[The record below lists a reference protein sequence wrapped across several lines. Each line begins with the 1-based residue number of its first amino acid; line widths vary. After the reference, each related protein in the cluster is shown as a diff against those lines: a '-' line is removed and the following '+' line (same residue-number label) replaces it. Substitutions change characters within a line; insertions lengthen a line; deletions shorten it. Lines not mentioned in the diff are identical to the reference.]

1 MIQSLRKHRA
11 VTVYFGNA
19 LESGAIPPYFAR
31 PIDTILLPLAAVL
44 KLNISVGREVSALRQ
59 IKSFKRRRKRSTQTK
74 KRAQRGES
82 EATRGFHLKKR
93 VAGERKH
100 LNRSALDTRSPRT
113 FRHQRREWPD
123 PPVVWWEIKEREGED
138 WNFNCVYF
146 GPTRSSPSYRRSDVY
161 GRDPNRPGGL

>member
-1 MIQSLRKHRA
+1 MKVIQEASYYSCEAHVDIINDSFKVHSIKYIYLINLSLSLSLPCNYQIVYLINKYTKFKARNIEKSLMIQSLRKHRA

-74 KRAQRGES
+74 KRAQQ
-82 EATRGFHLKKR
+82 
-93 VAGERKH
+93 ERAR
-100 LNRSALDTRSPRT
+100 L
-113 FRHQRREWPD
+113 RED
-123 PPVVWWEIKEREGED
+123 
-138 WNFNCVYF
+138 F
-146 GPTRSSPSYRRSDVY
+146 T
-161 GRDPNRPGGL
+161 